1 MSEWRMVIVPSS
13 TRTQM
18 YGSDRRGTTLRAWL
32 PGVPATPEAL
42 PMLLDA
48 LGRFV
53 PVRAAL
59 VVDARQPS
67 FATRLY
73 PDWWIDDGGD
83 HYQLELAGRER
94 RRGWR

>member
-1 MSEWRMVIVPSS
+1 MSELRMVIVPSS
-13 TRTQM
+13 TRTRM
-18 YGSDRRGTTLRAWL
+18 WGTDERGTRLRASL
-32 PGVPATPEAL
+32 PIAASTPEAL

-73 PDWWIDDGGD
+73 PDWWIDEGGD
-83 HYQLELAGRER
+83 HYRLELAAHER
-94 RRGWR
+94 RGGR

>member
-1 MSEWRMVIVPSS
+1 MKELRMVIVPSQ
-13 TRTQM
+13 TRTKVW
-18 YGSDRRGTTLRAWL
+18 GSDERGTSLRASL
-32 PGVPATPEAL
+32 PGEPLAPEAL

-59 VVDARQPS
+59 VVDVRDPS

-83 HYQLELAGRER
+83 HYRLELARER
-94 RRGWR
+94 GRGGR

>member
-1 MSEWRMVIVPSS
+1 MNELKMIIVPSR
-13 TRTQM
+13 TRTRM
-18 YGSDRRGTTLRAWL
+18 WGSNGHGTKVHAWL
-32 PGVPATPEAL
+32 PPVSPMPEAL

-59 VVDARQPS
+59 VVDAQQPS

-73 PDWWIDDGGD
+73 PDWWIDQGGE
-83 HYQLELAGRER
+83 HYRLELAARKP
-94 RRGWR
+94 RGAR

>member
-1 MSEWRMVIVPSS
+1 MNELRMVIVPSW
-13 TRTQM
+13 TRTRM
-18 YGSDRRGTTLRAWL
+18 WGRDERGTTLRASL
-32 PGVPATPEAL
+32 PGEPLAPEAL
-42 PMLLDA
+42 PMLLEA

-59 VVDARQPS
+59 VVDAREPS

-83 HYQLELAGRER
+83 HYRLELAARER
-94 RRGWR
+94 RRGRR